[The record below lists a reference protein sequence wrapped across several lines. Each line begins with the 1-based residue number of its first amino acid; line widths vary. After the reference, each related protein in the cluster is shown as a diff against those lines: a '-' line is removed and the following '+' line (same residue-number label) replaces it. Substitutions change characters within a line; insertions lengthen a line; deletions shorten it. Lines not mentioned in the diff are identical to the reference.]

1 MKNTLRLATTL
12 IAMSFVLGVPALLA
26 RPFDPASKH
35 PKYTS
40 EGSGQPGGYLV
51 RRVRH
56 ELLMLPYYSVFDDL
70 EFRVDGYKVTLMGE
84 VVRPTLRSDAEAVVR
99 RIEGVE
105 KVDNRI
111 KVLPVSIFDDQ
122 IRRATYRSIYRHPAM
137 TRYAIQPVPPI
148 HIIVDH
154 GNVTLVGVVASQM
167 DSNIAYLQASSVP
180 NVFSVTNRLRVEK
193 G

>member
-1 MKNTLRLATTL
+1 MKNNRKLWTAL
-12 IAMSFVLGVPALLA
+12 ILTSSVLLGPSLQ
-26 RPFDPASKH
+26 ASPYPGAKRA
-35 PKYTS
+35 KYAADTF
-40 EGSGQPGGYLV
+40 GQPGSYLV
-51 RRVRH
+51 RAVRH

-84 VVRPTLRSDAEAVVR
+84 VVRPTLRSDAENVVR
-99 RIEGVE
+99 RIEGVQQ
-105 KVDNRI
+105 VVNHI
-111 KVLPVSIFDDQ
+111 KVLPVSFFDDR
-122 IRRATYRSIYRHPAM
+122 IRRATYRAIYRHPAM

-154 GNVTLVGVVASQM
+154 GNVALVGVVASQM

-180 NVFSVTNRLRVEK
+180 DVFSVTNRLRVE